1 VSDVRLLVKFP
12 EGVRTLK
19 WSEWNERLD
28 SRRCTASKVR
38 LSGPSYIA
46 GLILV
51 RRLVRL
57 AATVRF
63 PRIGTVRIYLLVS
76 RTSATGRVEL
86 ADPGWAQAQA
96 IGPNDARTRSPRFYP
111 RRYQPQA
118 VTVEPLTSTD
128 GASSDRELALS
139 VVDSGVTHVG
149 WTFAAADGSSKKIT
163 IHARVTNNVAFALV
177 KRPLGRLVHAAWSG
191 PNFYPHH
198 RERG

>member
-1 VSDVRLLVKFP
+1 MVRVERTLGFEAMYREQGP
-12 EGVRTLK
+12 AVRTFVH
-19 WSEWNERLD
+19 
-28 SRRCTASKVR
+28 RRIDPGTPTR
-38 LSGPSYIA
+38 TTRGDGP
-46 GLILV
+46 
-51 RRLVRL
+51 
-57 AATVRF
+57 F

-149 WTFAAADGSSKKIT
+149 WTYAAADGSSKKIT

-177 KRPLGRLVHAAWSG
+177 KRPLGRLLHAEWSG

-198 RERG
+198 REHS